1 MRNIFIN
8 GVPDTEEAVAQLLAD
23 VERTKHCE
31 QPITARCVIVGDNW
45 YYTSNN

>member
-8 GVPDTEEAVAQLLAD
+8 GVLDTEEAVTQLLAD
-23 VERTKHCE
+23 VERTRHCDK
-31 QPITARCVIVGDNW
+31 PIIVKCTIVGNNW

>member
-8 GVPDTEEAVAQLLAD
+8 GVPDTEEAVTQLLAD
-23 VERTKHCE
+23 AEQSKHCE
-31 QPITARCVIVGDNW
+31 YPIIVKCTVVGNNW